1 MAKAKNP
8 PVASGIE
15 NLDDSFSQEEIAE
28 TLAAEVLDDT
38 DTDTTD
44 NQDSEDT
51 DTTDQDKWET
61 TREKWENPHSGYGI
75 IFSSQPDC
83 LARPVMKEDG
93 TPPEEKDAKTFKIF
107 AVSFR
112 AFLNKDDSDPDNMS
126 LVYVWA
132 RNTQQAIY
140 IVAEKTFAFHAK
152 QFGATRGRR
161 KKFVPEENVV
171 KLANF
176 MKLANDSATIASFLE
191 NFPDYTYIFDG
202 STPPEYATPKRNI
215 VRK

>member
-1 MAKAKNP
+1 MAQQAKNP
-8 PVASGIE
+8 PVSSGIE
-15 NLDDSFSQEEIAE
+15 NLDDSFSPEEIAE

-38 DTDTTD
+38 DDNDTNTE
-44 NQDSEDT
+44 DSE
-51 DTTDQDKWET
+51 EST

-83 LARPVMKEDG
+83 LARPVMREDG

-161 KKFVPEENVV
+161 KKFVPEENIV
-171 KLANF
+171 KLATF